1 MAIYVRSERKMDY
14 YQKETLNPGPGQ
26 YFQQNEKKK
35 LNKRLYPPFY
45 TSAERS
51 SFFKKEEIPGPGSY
65 DLIDKSIINNDTS
78 FNNIKEENT
87 KINLK
92 NNYEK
97 NNNHTSKTKNINKNK
112 SFNNSNNNSF
122 SNFANESTIPFNN
135 NSILN
140 KKNKTHF
147 IRKINKNN
155 SFLIQ
160 GYSTS
165 DNNSI
170 LNNSSKSI
178 KLGFLSKSIRFNR
191 KENILKENEPG
202 PGTYESIDY
211 INNIILNN
219 NKKKSKYGSGQK
231 LMKASFKIEAGSLN
245 RIISIPSKTMNGYIY
260 SGQKDDKKEKNDIV
274 IKNGLINNI
283 LFEKENSNNKINKDY
298 KLIIDNNTKFEKNI
312 PTSEYVGPGSYDIF
326 TKEKGNS
333 VLKWSKGFNINKIN
347 NKNELIKVQKVLD
360 EMKKNGESINNFN
373 IDKKINLMHLCRT
386 NSFHFLVGKY
396 QRGLNDINR
405 KMLDNNINNKINT
418 SYYCR
423 DSFILDKSQIPG
435 PGYYSKE
442 LIDQQKDTLYY
453 KEREI
458 QKKKEQK
465 NQKQLSLKNYRK
477 MQFGEE
483 TPIKEKF
490 GSNCERFLNKSKSME
505 YLGPTTYFNEKNKF
519 EPNKKPDILH
529 HLKFGKL
536 VNSFE
541 NRDLLYNFQES
552 NLKQNVKEQLNNL
565 DKINNK
571 NNKQTKSNSNLF
583 LNRSIADN
591 PGPGEYDLS
600 GNFIIPSFSQTTVMS
615 SQVERFPYIEEN
627 TPGPGAYIN
636 AQDFKNEKIEEK
648 LKKIV
653 NHSNY
658 ELQKL
663 EKNKRIEEIKES
675 NKIKNEIPGAGKYNP
690 GLQETINYKIL
701 SKINPRQ
708 SYQSP
713 FLISSERFQVK
724 KNDGVS
730 PANYDPYKFDKEQK
744 NLQYMVFGKSKRFQ
758 NKFNTENMKGVWHM
772 AGPCSYDLIKD
783 NWNKKTF
790 NILFSGNQ

>member
-1 MAIYVRSERKMDY
+1 MLKPLKLMEMPNLGKTMKKMDSDTSNY
-14 YQKETLNPGPGQ
+14 IYRLNNANDIDNLQ
-26 YFQQNEKKK
+26 ARYEKYLEMEKKK
-35 LNKRLYPPFY
+35 EEERKKTRKMTKNPTIFSYYSRSQNYLKTLRSYNDLKLDNTENVKTIFKIKSNENY
-45 TSAERS
+45 TLFPNS
-51 SFFKKEEIPGPGSY
+51 
-65 DLIDKSIINNDTS
+65 T
-78 FNNIKEENT
+78 NNIIENKNEKEL
-87 KINLK
+87 ILNLS
-92 NNYEK
+92 N
-97 NNNHTSKTKNINKNK
+97 TKNIESSRNLKKKDTFEYKNTQQRKSKDIYSSLREDNKNMRSLLFK
-112 SFNNSNNNSF
+112 TLKYKNDISNLCNQINNTCLNFNTTIHDRPKYKFITEREIQDSITKKDLDL
-122 SNFANESTIPFNN
+122 NE
-135 NSILN
+135 
-140 KKNKTHF
+140 
-147 IRKINKNN
+147 
-155 SFLIQ
+155 
-160 GYSTS
+160 
-165 DNNSI
+165 
-170 LNNSSKSI
+170 
-178 KLGFLSKSIRFNR
+178 NR
-191 KENILKENEPG
+191 KPKVNAFKNMQLFREVNTLTALSYRLAVDGNKVIK
-202 PGTYESIDY
+202 DY
-211 INNIILNN
+211 LNN

-701 SKINPRQ
+701 SKINKI
-708 SYQSP
+708 
-713 FLISSERFQVK
+713 FF
-724 KNDGVS
+724 
-730 PANYDPYKFDKEQK
+730 
-744 NLQYMVFGKSKRFQ
+744 
-758 NKFNTENMKGVWHM
+758 H
-772 AGPCSYDLIKD
+772 
-783 NWNKKTF
+783 
-790 NILFSGNQ
+790 